1 MEIRK
6 WSKKSKKEVTAMD
19 KEIRTANRVYM
30 AVVVFLTTAI
40 VTGSIVLQHIRPGYL
55 A

>member
-1 MEIRK
+1 
-6 WSKKSKKEVTAMD
+6 MD
-19 KEIRTANRVYM
+19 KELRILNRIYV